1 MRTIAKTLLAAG
13 VLACGLA
20 SALPAQAST
29 AAVDPAGVCGSGF
42 HVIDSHPF
50 KSGSTKLATI
60 YLSYNS
66 GTGKNC
72 VVTVNDTAFTR
83 WMRATLTVQG
93 GATKSD
99 SGEFKYYAGPVILS
113 AVDAC
118 VKWGGAWDESPYVWS
133 SGWSHC
139 G

>member
-1 MRTIAKTLLAAG
+1 MRKITKTLFAAG

-20 SALPAQAST
+20 SALPAQAAV
-29 AAVDPAGVCGSGF
+29 AAVDPVGVCGSGF
-42 HVIDSHPF
+42 RVIDSHPF
-50 KSGSTKLATI
+50 KSGSTALGTI

-72 VVTVNDTAFTR
+72 VVTVNKTPYTR

-93 GATKSD
+93 GATKTD
-99 SGEFKYYAGPVILS
+99 AGEFKSYAGPVILS
-113 AVDAC
+113 AVDTC
-118 VKWGGAWDESPYVWS
+118 VKWGGAWDESPYVWT